1 MKVHMGDLKMRVRF
15 GCDAHEHGGDP
26 MTLLSQLDL
35 GQRLDK
41 EQYYKRLE
49 DEQRRLL
56 QLRLHLG
63 GHMGAGHRGPGLLVL
78 FEGPDAAGKGG
89 AIKAIVGHLDPRH
102 YNVLNY
108 AAPTRVE
115 KEHHFLWRFWKE
127 VPGLGEMAVFDR
139 SWYGRVLVE
148 RIEGYATRAEW
159 SRAFRAM
166 VDFERTLVSE
176 GVIVVKFWL
185 HISDEEQHARFVA
198 RAEDPLK
205 RWKLTDEDWR
215 NRGRNRLYDRAA
227 EEMFRR
233 TNHVLAPWEIIA
245 AEQKR
250 FARISVLETLNRR
263 IEEGMVRFG
272 MEVPALSELDD
283 TDD

>member
-1 MKVHMGDLKMRVRF
+1 
-15 GCDAHEHGGDP
+15 
-26 MTLLSQLDL
+26 MTILDKLDL
-35 GQRLDK
+35 GQRLDR
-41 EQYYKRLE
+41 EQYNKRLE

-63 GHMGAGHRGPGLLVL
+63 GHLGTGHRGPGLLVV

-108 AAPTRVE
+108 AAPTREE

-148 RIEGYATRAEW
+148 RVEGFATRLEW
-159 SRAFRAM
+159 SRGFRSM
-166 VDFERTLVSE
+166 VDFERTLVVE

-185 HISDEEQHARFVA
+185 HISDEEQHARFLA
-198 RAEDPLK
+198 RANDPLK

-233 TNHVLAPWEIIA
+233 TNHVLAPWDVIA

-250 FARISVLETLNRR
+250 FARIAVLETLNRR
-263 IEEGMVRFG
+263 IEVGMARFG
-272 MEVPALSELDD
+272 MEVPAVSELDD
-283 TDD
+283 IDD